1 MSFRV
6 LALVLAVVVLVTFA
20 TPAKAEA
27 IEPLTILAIA
37 GAAVIVLVLVIYL
50 VVANVE
56 GPKMSKAPIPR
67 IARPP
72 DISSR
77 VAIAIAV
84 SAGCRAWGSVT
95 QGPSRIFVVCAAI
108 GPRQE

>member
-6 LALVLAVVVLVTFA
+6 LALALAVVLLVTFA

-37 GAAVIVLVLVIYL
+37 GVAVIVLVLIVYL

-56 GPKMSKAPIPR
+56 GPRMSQSPPLEGPLLAPEPALVLVAVDTPLAAPR
-67 IARPP
+67 
-72 DISSR
+72 S
-77 VAIAIAV
+77 
-84 SAGCRAWGSVT
+84 GE
-95 QGPSRIFVVCAAI
+95 
-108 GPRQE
+108 RQDAP

>member
-6 LALVLAVVVLVTFA
+6 LALALAVVLLVTFA

-37 GAAVIVLVLVIYL
+37 GAALIVVVLVVYL

-56 GPKMSKAPIPR
+56 GPKMSQAPSLEGPVLGGHEPEIVVVAVEVPR
-67 IARPP
+67 AP
-72 DISSR
+72 
-77 VAIAIAV
+77 
-84 SAGCRAWGSVT
+84 SVPRE
-95 QGPSRIFVVCAAI
+95 GP
-108 GPRQE
+108 

>member
-6 LALVLAVVVLVTFA
+6 LALALAVVLLVTFA

-56 GPKMSKAPIPR
+56 GPKMSKAPSLEGPLVAAQEPEVVVVAVDVPR
-67 IARPP
+67 
-72 DISSR
+72 
-77 VAIAIAV
+77 V
-84 SAGCRAWGSVT
+84 VT
-95 QGPSRIFVVCAAI
+95 VPSE
-108 GPRQE
+108 GL

>member
-6 LALVLAVVVLVTFA
+6 LAFALAVVLLVTFA

-37 GAAVIVLVLVIYL
+37 GAAVLVLVLIVYL

-56 GPKMSKAPIPR
+56 GPKMSQGAPLEGPLLGQEEP
-67 IARPP
+67 ALAY
-72 DISSR
+72 
-77 VAIAIAV
+77 VAVNAPLPAP
-84 SAGCRAWGSVT
+84 GS
-95 QGPSRIFVVCAAI
+95 GE
-108 GPRQE
+108 RQDAP